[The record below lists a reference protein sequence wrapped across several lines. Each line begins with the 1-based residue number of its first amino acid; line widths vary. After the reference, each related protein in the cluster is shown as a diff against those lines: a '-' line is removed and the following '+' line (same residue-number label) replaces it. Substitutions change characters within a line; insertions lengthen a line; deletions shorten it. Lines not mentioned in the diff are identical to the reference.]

1 MSSACTALFNNFLS
15 TDNEEQVSNLWEL
28 KKTSKA
34 NQTPKKTARPK
45 DEVQGIDDHLDSYPI
60 FDIKYIP
67 QGLES
72 FGKAVN
78 FLM

>member
-60 FDIKYIP
+60 FDINYIP